1 MIIRQITP
9 TDAESFVR
17 LIHQIE
23 RESPFMLFEADERN
37 AKPEDVRKRIDAIG
51 ITTNSTIFVAEV
63 EQELVGYL
71 MAVGGEPKRKKYC
84 VYIVVGILAQH
95 QGKGIGKRLFE
106 RLQQWAKEEK
116 IRRLELTVITRN
128 EPVVR
133 LYKKMGFDIEGVKRD
148 SLYVNGEFVDE
159 YYMSMLL

>member
-1 MIIRQITP
+1 MMIRQITP
-9 TDAESFVR
+9 TDAESFVN
-17 LIHQIE
+17 LIHQVE
-23 RESPFMLFEADERN
+23 RESPFMLFEAGERN
-37 AKPEDVRKRIDAIG
+37 AKSEDVRKRIDAIDK
-51 ITTNSTIFVAEV
+51 TTNSTIFVAEV
-63 EQELVGYL
+63 DQELVGYL

-106 RLQQWAKEEK
+106 GLEGWAKEQN
-116 IRRLELTVITRN
+116 IRRLELTVITQN
-128 EPVVR
+128 EAAIG
-133 LYKKMGFDIEGVKRD
+133 LYKKMGFEIEGIKRD